1 MAASVHD
8 RSLTTRQWGV
18 LLALGDVLIPA
29 DEFPSASAAGLQ
41 TFFERN
47 AHDFG
52 ESVRRRILV
61 GLDALAAIDFDRLGA
76 GQRRAIVAR
85 IDSDDATLAWPE
97 PASRWLQL
105 MLGIVAQG
113 YYSDPANGG
122 NADAASWR
130 MVGFDPAPK
139 RPVPVHADVG
149 LTVTPVAQVRA
160 EYDAVVVGS
169 GAGGGI
175 VAQVLAEAGL
185 QVLLIE
191 AGHGLRHVD
200 VGRDHLRNHRFPAYG
215 HNTGPAAD
223 GHPRVFE
230 RGGRVLTLRPHQQGY
245 SNNAMTVGGG
255 TRVYGAQ
262 AWRFAPQDF
271 RMASVY
277 GVPEGSGLA
286 DWPIDYDELAP
297 WYMRAEREI
306 GVAGEL
312 GHAHHGARGPYPMP
326 PFALNADGRVLRGA
340 AEQLGWRA
348 AAIPLAVNTVEHDGR
363 PACVRCAT
371 CVGFSCPSNSKNG
384 THNTAI
390 PRALATGRCQLL
402 TGALVGSLVC
412 DSDGQARGVHV
423 FVEDGATVVERTV
436 HARTIVV
443 CAGAIETARLLLN
456 SRSKAHPAGLGNQH
470 DQVGRNLQ
478 GHLYSGAVG
487 LYRDVVQDCEGP
499 GVSIATCEFNHG
511 NPGVIGGGLLGNEF
525 VPLPIHFWSAFA
537 PPGARWGL
545 DGKRFFADAYRK
557 TLVVMGPIQE
567 IPNPHSRVTVDHEV
581 RDRFGLPVAR
591 LSGEV
596 HSESVRAAA
605 MLQSKAESWLHGAGV
620 TALRSWG
627 GDYRGVLSAGQHQA
641 GTCRMGNDPAS
652 SVTDRDGRVHGQRAL
667 FIADGS
673 LHVTNGGFNPA
684 LTIMANAYRIA
695 TGILAH
701 VGP

>member
-1 MAASVHD
+1 VNSSTAD
-8 RSLTTRQWGV
+8 LPLTTRQWGA

-29 DEFPSASAAGLQ
+29 DEFPSASAAGLR

-47 AHDFG
+47 ARDFG
-52 ESVRRRILV
+52 ESVMRRIV
-61 GLDALAAIDFDRLGA
+61 AGLDALVAIDFDRLPA
-76 GQRRAIVAR
+76 EQCRAIVAR
-85 IDSDDATLAWPE
+85 IDADDATLAWPE
-97 PASRWLQL
+97 PASRWLRL
-105 MLGIVAQG
+105 VLGIVAQS
-113 YYSDPANGG
+113 YYSNPANGG
-122 NADAASWR
+122 NAAGASWR

-139 RPVPVHADVG
+139 RALPLHEDAAPKI
-149 LTVTPVAQVRA
+149 TPVAQVRA

-185 QVLLIE
+185 DVLLIE
-191 AGHGLRHVD
+191 RGRSLQHAD

-215 HNTGPAAD
+215 HNTGPDAD

-230 RGGRVLTLRPHQQGY
+230 RGGRAVTSRPHEQIY

-262 AWRFAPQDF
+262 AWRYAPEDF

-297 WYMRAEREI
+297 WYARAEREI
-306 GVAGEL
+306 GVAGEI
-312 GHAHHGARGPYPMP
+312 GHAHHGARGPYPMA
-326 PFALNADGRVLRGA
+326 PFPLNADGRVLRGA
-340 AEQLGWRA
+340 AGQLGWRA
-348 AAIPLAVNTVEHDGR
+348 AAIPLAINTRGYDGR
-363 PACVRCAT
+363 PACVRCGT
-371 CVGFSCPSNSKNG
+371 CVGFSCPSNAKNG
-384 THNTAI
+384 SHNTAI

-412 DSDGQARGVHV
+412 DTDGQARGVHM
-423 FVEDGATVVERTV
+423 FVEDDETIVERTV
-436 HARTIVV
+436 YARTIVV
-443 CAGAIETARLLLN
+443 SAGAIETARLLLN
-456 SRSKAHPAGLGNQH
+456 SRSKAHPGGLGNRH
-470 DQVGRNLQ
+470 DQVGRYLQ

-487 LYRDVVQDCEGP
+487 LYHDVVQDCEGP

-511 NPGVIGGGLLGNEF
+511 NPGVIGGGMLGNEF

-545 DGKRFFADAYRK
+545 AGKRFFADAYRK

-567 IPNPHSRVTVDHEV
+567 IPNPNARVTVDADV

-596 HSESVRAAA
+596 HAESVRAAA
-605 MLQSKAESWLHGAGV
+605 MLRTKAETWLRCAGV

-627 GDYRGVLSAGQHQA
+627 GDHRGVLSAGQHQA
-641 GTCRMGNDPAS
+641 GTCRMGDVPAS
-652 SVTDRDGRVHGQRAL
+652 SVTDRNGRVHGQRAL

-673 LHVTNGGFNPA
+673 LHVTNGGFNPV
-684 LTIMANAYRIA
+684 LTIIANAYRIA
-695 TGILAH
+695 DGIVSRA
-701 VGP
+701 GA